1 MDIKTSEYVND
12 VMVNGDRLLRVPEV
26 EALRGFKR
34 GRIYDE
40 CRQGLLT
47 PPIKQG
53 KRSSAWPLSEVLAI
67 NRARIAGKTDDEIRS
82 LVLELVAHRKH
93 GRVELECF
101 RAASIDS
108 L

>member
-1 MDIKTSEYVND
+1 MKLPGRVSTD
-12 VMVNGDRLLRVPEV
+12 VTADGDRLLRCPEV
-26 EALRGFKR
+26 GALRGFKR

-53 KRSSAWPLSEVLAI
+53 KRSSAWPLSEILAV

-82 LVLELVAHRKH
+82 LVLELVAQRKA
-93 GRVELECF
+93 RPE
-101 RAASIDS
+101 RKS
-108 L
+108 

>member
-26 EALRGFKR
+26 ESLRGFKR
-34 GRIYDE
+34 GRIHYE
-40 CRQGLLT
+40 CREGLLT

-93 GRVELECF
+93 GR
-101 RAASIDS
+101 AGSIDS

>member
-1 MDIKTSEYVND
+1 MNHTTETINIVLKNE
-12 VMVNGDRLLRVPEV
+12 DRLLRIPEV

-67 NRARIAGKTDDEIRS
+67 NKARIAGKTDDEIRA
-82 LVLELVAHRKH
+82 LVVALVAKR
-93 GRVELECF
+93 GQ
-101 RAASIDS
+101 RANKAP
-108 L
+108 LV

>member
-26 EALRGFKR
+26 ESLRGFKR
-34 GRIYDE
+34 GRIHY
-40 CRQGLLT
+40 T